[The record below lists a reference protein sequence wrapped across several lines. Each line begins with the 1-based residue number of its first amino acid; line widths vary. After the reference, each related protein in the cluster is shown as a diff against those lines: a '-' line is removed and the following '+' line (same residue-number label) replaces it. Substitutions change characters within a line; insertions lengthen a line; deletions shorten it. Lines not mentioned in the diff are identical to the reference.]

1 MKTARDIMTKDVI
14 TVRPE
19 TLIRELAEIFL
30 EQGIS
35 GVPVVSADDKVI
47 GIATES
53 DLIFHSK
60 RLKVPTVLTI
70 LDSFIFLD
78 SPEKMERELRKI
90 GAASVSD
97 VYTSPPLTITPDT
110 QLDEIAS
117 LMTEKL
123 VHTLPVLDD
132 EGKIIGIVGKKDI
145 FRTIL

>member
-1 MKTARDIMTKDVI
+1 MKTARDIMTQDVI
-14 TVRPE
+14 TVGPE
-19 TLIRELAEIFL
+19 TLIRELAEIFITR
-30 EQGIS
+30 GIS
-35 GVPVVSADDKVI
+35 GVPVVDADGKVM

-117 LMTEKL
+117 LMTEKK

-132 EGKIIGIVGKKDI
+132 EGKMIGIVGKKDI
-145 FRTIL
+145 IRTIL

>member
-1 MKTARDIMTKDVI
+1 MTKDVI

-19 TLIRELAEIFL
+19 TLIRDLAEIFIKHS
-30 EQGIS
+30 IS
-35 GVPVVSADDKVI
+35 GVPVVDDDGKVI

-60 RLKVPTVLTI
+60 RPTVPPFLTI

-90 GAASVSD
+90 AAALVSD
-97 VYTSPPLTITPDT
+97 VYTSPPLTIIPETP
-110 QLDEIAS
+110 LDEIAS
-117 LMTEKL
+117 LMTEKQ

-132 EGKIIGIVGKKDI
+132 DGKMIGIVGKKDI
-145 FRTIL
+145 IRTIL